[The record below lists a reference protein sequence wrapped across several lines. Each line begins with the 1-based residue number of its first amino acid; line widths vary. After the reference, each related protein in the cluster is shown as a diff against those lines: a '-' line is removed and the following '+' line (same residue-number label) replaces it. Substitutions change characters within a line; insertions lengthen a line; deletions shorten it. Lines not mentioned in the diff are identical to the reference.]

1 MPSLPSPFLRAL
13 EGLDQNSGRTI
24 VVTGPPLSGKSRM
37 MDDFRAMLGPR
48 NARVVQLRGSY
59 RSRSVPYGALDGLR
73 SPQPSDAVHE
83 EEASDQDSP
92 LGVPAPALAPVPYLT
107 DEVPRSR
114 RGRGERARSSLLGP
128 PVRGRSANEGDPEGF
143 WHELVEGFRGPTPQ
157 PFVIFIDDAALFD
170 ADSREFILS
179 LSRRARF
186 RPFLVVLALDS
197 TNPGYIAWEEAFLG
211 RGDVD
216 WVRILEPLRDPR
228 EAHRLKGIFD
238 DLPVTTQRIAGYV
251 ALLGGGVGEVV
262 LSRVARLS
270 FTQLSDALLPATGV
284 GLIKVTDGKVTI
296 PHLPWVPLTADLI
309 PEAQRK
315 EMHLEI
321 ANALAALSP
330 EPNLARRIEVA
341 RHYLAW
347 FRGPMALRN
356 LLEAAE
362 LSLQLLAFDNAE
374 ELLSEALACTGAVPA
389 AERLSVEAELRLL
402 HARALFYA
410 GRLTEAESE
419 LRDGLSGALQA
430 HVPHDLVAEWF
441 EPLVLALR
449 GVGPRPSLITA
460 LSELAERAH
469 DDRAVEIE
477 VLIEAILA
485 EFHSLRRNF
494 EKARAESHRA
504 ALIAR
509 SLPEGHLQAI
519 ALVAVGLSRI
529 EGTPEEQT
537 MAGRFLAA
545 SRVVLGKAR
554 RWELDYIA
562 EDLQA
567 RLLESRGKISE
578 GRQLREKSLT
588 ALQRQKLLSVELGHR
603 LAIAS
608 GLLDEGMTK
617 GVEES
622 LSRARTISDTLHLLP
637 PSPLLLRLW
646 LLEGR
651 QAATEENNE
660 AARERWLALIDEPE
674 STGLPTFRAE
684 ALVRL
689 ALLELARKRPEDA
702 APLLERLHDPEVG
715 AALPGGWSE
724 MLPDLPRLAPNSDH
738 GGARLPPS
746 VLLGRRR
753 ESERRERSRR

>member
-13 EGLDQNSGRTI
+13 EGLAENSGRTV
-24 VVTGPPLSGKSRM
+24 VVTGPPLSGKSELM
-37 MDDFRAMLGPR
+37 EEFRSLLANR

-59 RSRSVPYGALDGLR
+59 RSRSIPFGALDGLR
-73 SPQPSDAVHE
+73 SPEAADAPHE
-83 EEASDQDSP
+83 ESATDNDSP
-92 LGVPAPALAPVPYLT
+92 LGVPAPPLAPIPYLPEQT
-107 DEVPRSR
+107 PRSR
-114 RGRGERARSSLLGP
+114 RSRGERPRSSFLGQ

-143 WHELVEGFRGPTPQ
+143 WHELLDGFRGPTPQ

-170 ADSREFILS
+170 ADSREFIVT
-179 LSRRARF
+179 LSRRARY
-186 RPFLVVLALDS
+186 RPFLIVMALDS

-228 EAHRLKGIFD
+228 EAHRLKAVFD
-238 DLPVTTQRIAGYV
+238 DLPVLSQRIAGYV

-262 LSRVARLS
+262 LSRVTRLS
-270 FTQLSDALLPATGV
+270 FTQLADALLPASGV

-362 LSLQLLAFDNAE
+362 FSLQLLAFDSAE
-374 ELLSEALACTGAVPA
+374 ELLSEALGCTGAVPA
-389 AERLSVEAELRLL
+389 GERLAVEAELRLL
-402 HARALFYA
+402 HARSLFSA
-410 GRLTEAESE
+410 GRLTEAEGE

-430 HVPHDLVAEWF
+430 HVPHDLIAEWF
-441 EPLVLALR
+441 EPLVLILR
-449 GVGPRPSLITA
+449 GVGPRPALITA

-477 VLIEAILA
+477 VLIEAVLA

-504 ALIAR
+504 ALLAR
-509 SLPEGHLQAI
+509 TLPEGHMQAI

-529 EGTPEEQT
+529 DGTPEEQAL
-537 MAGRFLAA
+537 AGRFLKA
-545 SRVVLGKAR
+545 SRIVLGKAR

-562 EDLQA
+562 EDLEA
-567 RLLESRGKISE
+567 RLLESRGNTAE
-578 GRQLREKSLT
+578 GRLIREKSLT
-588 ALQRQKLLSVELGHR
+588 ALQRQKLLPVELGHR
-603 LAIAS
+603 LAIVA

-622 LSRARTISDTLHLLP
+622 LARSRTIAETLHLLP

-646 LLEGR
+646 LVEGR
-651 QAATEENNE
+651 QFAMEELSE
-660 AARERWLALIDEPE
+660 PARERWLALIDETE
-674 STGLPTFRAE
+674 STGLPGIRAE
-684 ALVRL
+684 ALLRL
-689 ALLELARKRPEDA
+689 ALLEYARKRPEDA
-702 APLLERLHDPEVG
+702 EPLALRLEVPEVA
-715 AALPGGWSE
+715 AALPPAWKE
-724 MLPDLPRLAPNSDH
+724 LLPDLARWAPASAH
-738 GGARLPPS
+738 GGGKLPPTEP
-746 VLLGRRR
+746 LARRR
-753 ESERRERSRR
+753 EPERRERARR

>member
-13 EGLDQNSGRTI
+13 DGLAENSGRTV
-24 VVTGPPLSGKSRM
+24 VVTGPPLSGKSQM
-37 MDDFRAMLGPR
+37 MEEFRSVLSNR
-48 NARVVQLRGSY
+48 SARVVQLRGSY
-59 RSRSVPYGALDGLR
+59 RSRSVPFGALDGLR
-73 SPQPSDAVHE
+73 SPESAGAAHE
-83 EEASDQDSP
+83 DSSVDDDSP
-92 LGVPAPALAPVPYLT
+92 LGVPAPPLAPIPYLPEQT
-107 DEVPRSR
+107 PRSR
-114 RGRGERARSSLLGP
+114 RSRGERPRSSFLGQ

-170 ADSREFILS
+170 ADSRDFIVT
-179 LSRRARF
+179 LSRRARY
-186 RPFLVVLALDS
+186 RPLLIVLALDS

-228 EAHRLKGIFD
+228 EAHRLKSVFD
-238 DLPVTTQRIAGYV
+238 DLPVLSQRIAGYV

-262 LSRVARLS
+262 LSRVTRLS
-270 FTQLSDALLPATGV
+270 FTQLADALLPGTGV
-284 GLIKVTDGKVTI
+284 GLIKVTEGKVTI

-362 LSLQLLAFDNAE
+362 FSLQLLAFDNAE

-389 AERLSVEAELRLL
+389 GERLSVEAELRLL
-402 HARALFYA
+402 HARSLFYA
-410 GRLTEAESE
+410 GRLSEAEGE

-430 HVPHDLVAEWF
+430 HVPHDVLAEWF

-449 GVGPRPSLITA
+449 AIGPRPSLITT
-460 LSELAERAH
+460 LSELADRAH

-477 VLIEAILA
+477 VLIEAVLA
-485 EFHSLRRNF
+485 ELHSLRRNF

-509 SLPEGHLQAI
+509 TLREGHMQAI

-529 EGTPEEQT
+529 EGTPEEQAL
-537 MAGRFLAA
+537 AGRFLKA

-562 EDLQA
+562 EDLEA
-567 RLLESRGKISE
+567 RLLESRGKTAEARLI
-578 GRQLREKSLT
+578 REKSLT
-588 ALQRQKLLSVELGHR
+588 ALQRQKLLPIELGHR
-603 LAIAS
+603 LAIVA
-608 GLLDEGMTK
+608 GLLDEGLTK

-622 LSRARTISDTLHLLP
+622 LARARTIAETLNLLP

-646 LLEGR
+646 LVEGR
-651 QAATEENNE
+651 QFAMEEMSE
-660 AARERWLALIDEPE
+660 PARERWLALIDETE
-674 STGLPTFRAE
+674 SSGLPGVRAE

-689 ALLELARKRPEDA
+689 AFLEYARKRPEDA
-702 APLLERLHDPEVG
+702 APLVARLDAPELA
-715 AALPGGWSE
+715 AALPPGWKDL
-724 MLPDLPRLAPNSDH
+724 LPELARLAPSSAH
-738 GGARLPPS
+738 GGGRIPPTEPLS
-746 VLLGRRR
+746 RRR
-753 ESERRERSRR
+753 DPERQERTRR